1 MRVMHKISTY
11 IYTLKQGIINIGKNK
26 MFSLASVATMSACIF
41 LFGVFYSIVAN
52 FTNTVKGAEEKVAI
66 TVFFD
71 EDMEEDAIKAIG
83 EQIKKR
89 PEVSKIVFVSAKEA
103 WESYKEIYPEKMNNI
118 QIKLDK
124 EKKILKN
131 IEKMNI
137 ARQKYEEEREKII
150 RKSNKILILPTH
162 KMNIDYKKFKNKI
175 NINPKELAEIGEK
188 NTITNMLFGN

>member
-1 MRVMHKISTY
+1 
-11 IYTLKQGIINIGKNK
+11 
-26 MFSLASVATMSACIF
+26 
-41 LFGVFYSIVAN
+41 
-52 FTNTVKGAEEKVAI
+52 
-66 TVFFD
+66 
-71 EDMEEDAIKAIG
+71 
-83 EQIKKR
+83 
-89 PEVSKIVFVSAKEA
+89 
-103 WESYKEIYPEKMNNI
+103 MNNI

-137 ARQKYEEEREKII
+137 ARQKYGEEREKII